1 MISALFLGFLI
12 GLQHAFE
19 ADHVAAVASIA
30 ADTRK
35 LRTAVRHGA
44 VWGLGHTVTLLLL
57 GGLVVYLGEAIPEVW
72 AQGLELVVGVML
84 LVLGATLLR
93 RLWRE
98 RVHFHVHRHADGVM
112 HLHAHKHAREEKRHD
127 PRHHEHAHPKGLPLR
142 SLAVGMVHGMAGSA
156 ALVLLALGSVES
168 VPLALVYILLFGLG
182 SILGMAILSAVMAV
196 PLSYTARLFTWAN
209 RGLQAAVGAITV
221 LVGGS
226 IVYGIAIGQ
235 WALL

>member
-57 GGLVVYLGEAIPEVW
+57 GGLVVYLGEAIPESW
-72 AQGLELVVGVML
+72 AQGLEFVVGVML
-84 LVLGATLLR
+84 VGLGATLLH

-127 PRHHEHAHPKGLPLR
+127 PQRHEHAHPKGLPLR
-142 SLAVGMVHGMAGSA
+142 SLAVGMVHGLAGSA
-156 ALVLLALGSVES
+156 ALVLLALGS
-168 VPLALVYILLFGLG
+168 
-182 SILGMAILSAVMAV
+182 ILGMAVLSAVMAV

-209 RGLQAAVGAITV
+209 RGLQAVVGAITLV
-221 LVGGS
+221 VGGS

-235 WALL
+235 WGLI

>member
-30 ADTRK
+30 ADSRK

-44 VWGLGHTVTLLLL
+44 VWGLGHSVILLLL
-57 GGLVVYLGEAIPEVW
+57 GGVVVYLGKAIPETW

-84 LVLGATLLR
+84 VGLGATLLR

-98 RVHFHVHRHADGVM
+98 RVHFHLHRHADGIM
-112 HLHAHKHAREEKRHD
+112 HLHAHKHARAEARHD
-127 PRHHEHAHPKGLPLR
+127 PQRHEHEHPKGLPLR
-142 SLAVGMVHGMAGSA
+142 SLAVGMMHGLAGSA

-168 VPLALVYILLFGLG
+168 VPMALVYIVLFGFG
-182 SILGMAILSAVMAV
+182 SIVGMAVLSALIAV
-196 PLSYTARLFTWAN
+196 PLGYSARVFTWAN
-209 RGLQAAVGAITV
+209 RGLQAAVGAVTM
-221 LVGGS
+221 LVGAS
-226 IVYGIAIGQ
+226 IVYGIAVGDWGLI
-235 WALL
+235 

>member
-1 MISALFLGFLI
+1 MISALSLGFLI

-30 ADTRK
+30 AGSRK
-35 LRTAVRHGA
+35 LSSAVRHGA
-44 VWGLGHTVTLLLL
+44 VWGLGHTITLLLL
-57 GGLVVYLGEAIPEVW
+57 GGLVVYLGRAIPETW

-84 LVLGATLLR
+84 LVLGVTLLR

-98 RVHFHVHRHADGVM
+98 RVHFHVHRHADGVV
-112 HLHAHKHAREEKRHD
+112 HLHAHKHAPEEARHN

-142 SLAVGMVHGMAGSA
+142 SLAVGMVHGLAGSA

-168 VPLALVYILLFGLG
+168 VPMALVYILLFGLG
-182 SILGMAILSAVMAV
+182 SIVGMAVLSAIMAV
-196 PLSYTARLFTWAN
+196 PLSYTARVFTWTN
-209 RGLQAAVGAITV
+209 RALQVAVGAVTL

-226 IVYGIAIGQ
+226 IVYGIAIGE
-235 WALL
+235 WGLL

>member
-35 LRTAVRHGA
+35 LRSAVRHGA
-44 VWGLGHTVTLLLL
+44 VWGLGHTLTLLLL
-57 GGLVVYLGEAIPEVW
+57 GGLVVYLGEAIPETW
-72 AQGLELVVGVML
+72 AQGLELAVGVML
-84 LVLGATLLR
+84 VVLGATLLH

-98 RVHFHVHRHADGVM
+98 RVHFHLHRHADGIM
-112 HLHAHKHAREEKRHD
+112 HLHAHKHARAEKTHD
-127 PRHHEHAHPKGLPLR
+127 SRHHQHEHPKGLPLR
-142 SLAVGMVHGMAGSA
+142 SLAVGMMHGMAGSA

-168 VPLALVYILLFGLG
+168 VPMALVYIVLFGFG
-182 SILGMAILSAVMAV
+182 SIVGMAVLSAVMAV
-196 PLSYTARLFTWAN
+196 PLTYTARVFTWAN
-209 RGLQAAVGAITV
+209 RGLQVAVGALTL

-226 IVYGIAIGQ
+226 IVYGITVTEWG
-235 WALL
+235 LV

>member
-35 LRTAVRHGA
+35 LRSAVRHGA
-44 VWGLGHTVTLLLL
+44 VWGLGHTLTLLLL
-57 GGLVVYLGEAIPEVW
+57 GGLVVYLGEAIPETW
-72 AQGLELVVGVML
+72 AQGLELAVGVML
-84 LVLGATLLR
+84 VVLGATLLH

-98 RVHFHVHRHADGVM
+98 RVHFHLHRHADGIM
-112 HLHAHKHAREEKRHD
+112 HLHAHKHARAEKTHD
-127 PRHHEHAHPKGLPLR
+127 SRHHEHEHPKGLPLR
-142 SLAVGMVHGMAGSA
+142 SLAVGMMHGMAGSA

-168 VPLALVYILLFGLG
+168 VPLALVYIVLFGFG
-182 SILGMAILSAVMAV
+182 SIVGMAVLSAVMAV
-196 PLSYTARLFTWAN
+196 PLTYTARVFTWAN
-209 RGLQAAVGAITV
+209 RGLQVAVGALTL

-226 IVYGIAIGQ
+226 IVYGIAVTEWG
-235 WALL
+235 LV